1 MSSSH
6 QHEKTWVFELMGG
19 RLALD
24 FTNTVSGKRLV
35 APIERLNAYPDLVSW
50 GRQVGA
56 LDAAQARRLLSEAD
70 RDPDAAAR
78 ALREAI
84 DFREALFRAFRAVAE
99 GAPPAAEDLDHLS
112 RVLQR
117 GRSRE
122 RLVCRGAAC
131 ALGWPEDDASLDRM
145 LWPVA
150 RSASDI
156 LTTGLASRVRL
167 CEATATD
174 GCGWLFLDETR
185 NRSRRWCSMRDC
197 GNRAKARRHYRRRR
211 AEG

>member
-1 MSSSH
+1 MA
-6 QHEKTWVFELMGG
+6 G
-19 RLALD
+19 RLSLD

-35 APIERLNAYPDLVSW
+35 APIERLNAYRDLVAW
-50 GRQVGA
+50 GRQVGV
-56 LDAAQARRLLSEAD
+56 LDAAQARRLLAVAD
-70 RDPDAAAR
+70 RDPEAAAS

-84 DFREALFRAFRAVAE
+84 AFREALFRTFRAVAE
-99 GAPPAAEDLDHLS
+99 GTAPAPEDLDHLS
-112 RVLQR
+112 RVLSR
-117 GRSRE
+117 ARARE
-122 RLVCRGAAC
+122 RLICRGKAC
-131 ALGWPEDDASLDRM
+131 ALGWPEDDDSLDRM

-150 RSASDI
+150 RSAAEV
-156 LTTGLASRVRL
+156 LTSEQASRVRL

-185 NRSRRWCSMRDC
+185 NRSRRWCSMKDC

>member
-1 MSSSH
+1 MNVAHTHGSP
-6 QHEKTWVFELMGG
+6 WVFELMGG
-19 RLALD
+19 RLSLD

-50 GRQVGA
+50 GQQVGV
-56 LDAAQARRLLSEAD
+56 LDAAQARRLLAEAE
-70 RDPDAAAR
+70 RDPGAAAR
-78 ALREAI
+78 AYREAI
-84 DFREALFRAFRAVAE
+84 AFREALFRAFRAVAE

-112 RVLQR
+112 RVLSR
-117 GRSRE
+117 ARARE
-122 RLVCRGAAC
+122 RLVCRGETC
-131 ALGWPEDDASLDRM
+131 ALAWPDDDASLDRV

-150 RSASDI
+150 RSAVEV
-156 LTTGLASRVRL
+156 LTSEEASRVRL

-185 NRSRRWCSMRDC
+185 NRSRRWCSMKDC

-211 AEG
+211 AGV